1 MPKRKIKEEKPLKR
15 FGRKEMLIAPIA
27 IGAGMLAT
35 FVIIPTFF
43 PAPLPVNVCLKAL
56 NVENFQLFPRIQV
69 FVDGKQMWLPADVGR
84 APQHGKDCVRPIRT
98 DKIGDVVHIEYIRPI
113 RFTVADFMTVYSHNS
128 TTITVVDNSTT
139 PDHSYLNRTINMVDY
154 SVQYSYYSGSKF
166 VQVPKP
172 SDVPAFPTDNSLVA
186 RIELSKK

>member
-1 MPKRKIKEEKPLKR
+1 
-15 FGRKEMLIAPIA
+15 MLIAPIA

-43 PAPLPVNVCLKAL
+43 PPPSILNVCLKAL
-56 NVENFQLFPRIQV
+56 NIENFQLFPRIQV

-84 APQHGKDCVRPIRT
+84 TQQNGKDCVKPIRT
-98 DKIGDVVHIEYIRPI
+98 DKVGDVVHIEYIRPI
-113 RFTVADFMTVYSHNS
+113 RFTVADFMKVYTNNS

-139 PDHSYLNRTINMVDY
+139 PGQSVNRTLNLDEYNI
-154 SVQYSYYSGSKF
+154 QYSYYSDGKF
-166 VQVPKP
+166 IQVPKP
-172 SDVPAFPTDNSLVA
+172 SDIPAFPSDNSLVA